1 MRTGDYVGVLCD
13 YFRAPDRATALAF
26 HRHPDGLFEA
36 AVSAGTEA
44 LDFKGLDPVVML
56 GKLVGLLSG
65 VSYEQMLLAGSIPT
79 AHIPNPVLVTREHD
93 EDVLV
98 ELSVLVRDTLAEATE
113 AALTE
118 AAPIWANIEE
128 VADDTWN
135 DADEVRPVMDELV
148 GLARRARDADQMI
161 YCAICP

>member
-1 MRTGDYVGVLCD
+1 MGVLCD
-13 YFRAPDRATALAF
+13 YFRAPDRTTALAL

-36 AVSAGTEA
+36 AASAKTEPVD
-44 LDFKGLDPVVML
+44 LKGLDPVVML

-65 VSYEQMLLAGSIPT
+65 VSYEHMLLAGGIPT
-79 AHIPNPVLVTREHD
+79 DHIPNPVLVTSEDD

-98 ELSVLVRDTLAEATE
+98 ELSVVVRDTLADATE

-128 VADDTWN
+128 FAYSTWN
-135 DADEVRPVMDELV
+135 DADEVRPIMDELV